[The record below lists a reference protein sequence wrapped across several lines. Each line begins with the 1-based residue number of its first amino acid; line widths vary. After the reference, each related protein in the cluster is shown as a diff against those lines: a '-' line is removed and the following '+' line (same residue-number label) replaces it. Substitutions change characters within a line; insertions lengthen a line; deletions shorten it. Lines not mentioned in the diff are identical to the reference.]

1 MSPEGFWT
9 GQNANITEVFLP
21 IVTAFLVLLPVLLA
35 LFALGLSRRYR
46 LWRLGRPGPPLDRV
60 WLRLTLA
67 LAAVFGQRRV
77 LRELYPGLMHFLIF
91 WGSLL
96 LILGKMTRVF
106 SLAVE
111 MTSPP
116 RSIFLY
122 ASWTSEIGGAMVIL
136 GTGMAVYRRYIA
148 RPSRLDTKPDDT
160 LILLWGFLLLL
171 SGYWVKGYRIAASGA
186 GIPSD
191 WMAWA
196 PISFP
201 LSQLLLTF
209 SDEAKSELLLWH
221 RTLIHALP
229 AFLFLA
235 YFTLSRSRLQHI
247 WLSVLNVF
255 FRSLRTKGA
264 LPLIDF
270 ETAQTYGAGGI
281 GDFQQK
287 QLMDLDA
294 CTRCGRCQDNC
305 PAHLS
310 GKSLSP
316 KKMIQNL
323 KAHMMEWSFPLFGG
337 WRSVPTPSNPAPRQL
352 LGDIVSR
359 EELWDCTTCGA
370 CEESCPVFVEQ
381 VDKNID
387 MRRHQVL
394 TGQKLL
400 DSVQNTLRNMEIR
413 GNPWRGTEF
422 TRDGWTKGL
431 QIKNLSPSCQAE
443 WLYWVGCTGSL
454 VERNIQVTIALARI
468 MKAAG
473 IDFGVLGAAEVC
485 CGDPARRVG
494 HELQFQLMAKQNIET
509 LKSCG
514 VKKIIT
520 HCPHCFESLKNEYL
534 QLGGEF
540 EVFHHTEMI
549 SRWLEENK
557 LTPSKAIDRAVT
569 YHDSCYLGR
578 YNAIYDPP
586 RKILKKIPGLKTAEM
601 SSSREGSF
609 CCGGGGGH
617 AWMEENTGTRINQMR
632 LEQATLTNAQVI
644 GVACPFC
651 LQMFEDAI
659 KGMESPLQAKDV
671 AELVAEAIHVN
682 ESKTD

>member
-171 SGYWVKGYRIAASGA
+171 SGYWVKGYRIAASDA
-186 GIPSD
+186 VIPPD

-196 PISFP
+196 PISF
-201 LSQLLLTF
+201 LFSQLLLTF
-209 SDEAKSELLLWH
+209 PEEAKTELLLWH
-221 RTLIHALP
+221 RPLIH
-229 AFLFLA
+229 
-235 YFTLSRSRLQHI
+235 
-247 WLSVLNVF
+247 
-255 FRSLRTKGA
+255 
-264 LPLIDF
+264 F
-270 ETAQTYGAGGI
+270 ETAQTYGAGSI

-310 GKSLSP
+310 GKTLSP

-323 KAHMMEWSFPLFGG
+323 KAHMMEWSAPLFGG
-337 WRSVPTPSNPAPRQL
+337 WRSLPMPSNPAPRTL
-352 LGDIVSR
+352 LGEIVSR

-381 VDKNID
+381 VDKNIE
-387 MRRHQVL
+387 MRRNQVL

-443 WLYWVGCTGSL
+443 WLYWVGCTGAL
-454 VERNIQVTIALARI
+454 VERNIQVTIALARV

-494 HELQFQLMAKQNIET
+494 HELQFQLMARQNIET

-520 HCPHCFESLKNEYL
+520 HCPHCFESLKNEYS
-534 QLGGEF
+534 QLDGRF

-549 SRWLEENK
+549 GRWLEEKK

-617 AWMEENTGTRINQMR
+617 AWMEENVGRRISQMR
-632 LEQATLTNAQVI
+632 LEQATLTHAQVI

-659 KGMESPLQAKDV
+659 RGMESPLRAKDV

>member
-1 MSPEGFWT
+1 MSSEGFWA
-9 GQNANITEVFLP
+9 GQNFNITEVFLP
-21 IVTAFLVLLPVLLA
+21 IVTAFLILLPVLLT
-35 LFALGLSRRYR
+35 LFALGLLRHYR
-46 LWRLGRPGPPLDRV
+46 LWRLGKPGPPLDQV
-60 WLRLTLA
+60 WLRLKLV
-67 LAAVFGQRRV
+67 LAAVFGQRRT
-77 LRELYPGLMHFLIF
+77 LREFYPGLMHFLIF

-96 LILGKMTRVF
+96 LIFGKITRVF

-111 MTSPP
+111 LTSPP

-122 ASWTSEIGGAMVIL
+122 ASFISEVGGAMVIL

-171 SGYWVKGYRIAASGA
+171 TGYWVKGYRIAASGA

-201 LSQLLLTF
+201 FSQLMLTF
-209 SDEAKSELLLWH
+209 SEEAKTELLLWH
-221 RTLIHALP
+221 RTVIHALP
-229 AFLFLA
+229 AFVFLA

-247 WLSVLNVF
+247 WLSALNVF
-255 FRSLRTKGA
+255 CRSLRPKGV
-264 LPLIDF
+264 LPLIHF
-270 ETAQTYGAGGI
+270 ETAQTYGAGSI

-310 GKSLSP
+310 GKTLSP

-323 KAHMMEWSFPLFGG
+323 KAHMMEWSAPLFGG
-337 WRSVPTPSNPAPRQL
+337 WRSLPMPFNPAPRTL
-352 LGDIVSR
+352 LGEIVSR

-381 VDKNID
+381 VDKNIE
-387 MRRHQVL
+387 MRRNQVL

-422 TRDGWTKGL
+422 TRDDWTKGL
-431 QIKNLSPSCQAE
+431 EIKILSPNCQAE
-443 WLYWVGCTGSL
+443 WLFWVGCTGAL
-454 VERNIQVTIALARI
+454 VERNIQVTIALAKA

-473 IDFGVLGAAEVC
+473 IDFGILGAAEVC

-494 HELQFQLMAKQNIET
+494 HELQFQLMAQQNIET

-514 VKKIIT
+514 VKKIVT
-520 HCPHCFESLKNEYL
+520 HCPHCFETLKNEYP
-534 QLGGEF
+534 QLNGNF
-540 EVFHHTEMI
+540 EVFHHTELI
-549 SRWLEENK
+549 RRWLSDK
-557 LTPSKAIDRAVT
+557 KITLPKAMDTVVT

-578 YNAIYDPP
+578 YNGIYDPP
-586 RKILKKIPGLKTAEM
+586 RDILNNIQGVRIVEM
-601 SSSREGSF
+601 NASREGSF

-617 AWMEENTGTRINQMR
+617 AWMEENVGRRINQMR
-632 LEQATLTNAQVI
+632 LEQAILTNAQVI

-659 KGMESPLQAKDV
+659 KGMESTLRAKDV
-671 AELVAEAIHVN
+671 IELVAEAINVS
-682 ESKTD
+682 EKIDS